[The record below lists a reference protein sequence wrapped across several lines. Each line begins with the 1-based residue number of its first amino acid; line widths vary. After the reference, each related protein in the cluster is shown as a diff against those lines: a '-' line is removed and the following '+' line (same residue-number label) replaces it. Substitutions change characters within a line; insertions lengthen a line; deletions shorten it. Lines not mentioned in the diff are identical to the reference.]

1 MEKVIIELQIEYE
14 LPTGLSY
21 AEKVQYAEN
30 LELPTGYVEDSF
42 GIVKFKK
49 DEFPICYKCGR
60 ETDSVNEYLYCP
72 ECESREMDKA
82 SQLDGTLCRNGK
94 PIDECRCC

>member
-21 AEKVQYAEN
+21 AEKVEHAQN

-42 GIVKFKK
+42 GIVRFKHE
-49 DEFPICYKCGR
+49 D
-60 ETDSVNEYLYCP
+60 
-72 ECESREMDKA
+72 
-82 SQLDGTLCRNGK
+82 
-94 PIDECRCC
+94 